1 MKQINIIDKVKLTH
15 RGLMLSS
22 SQQPVHLRQGE
33 MDGACAVYS
42 MMMCLIMEKII
53 KRNLIT
59 DTPTN
64 LKRNTSD
71 GRLVRFFLEKQGMV
85 IGGYFLSELQRDLQ
99 SAFKRKVDTYRSHAD
114 QSNIVEEIIDWL
126 DDNHPVEIAFSRKR
140 GVSGH
145 ALVAI
150 GYQRDEKKTTFFCLD
165 PGYPMEEC
173 QLWNNV
179 LKIDTTSTAKYNCL
193 NMKEHTKVWV
203 DEMMVF
209 LKK

>member
-1 MKQINIIDKVKLTH
+1 MKQINIIDKVRITE
-15 RGLMLSS
+15 RGLMLSN

-85 IGGYFLSELQRDLQ
+85 IGGYFLNELQRDLQ
-99 SAFKRKVDTYRSHAD
+99 TAFKRKVDTYRSHAD
-114 QSNIVEEIIDWL
+114 QSNIIEEIIDWL

-140 GVSGH
+140 GASRH

-150 GYQRDEKKTTFFCLD
+150 GYQRNEKKTTFFCLD
-165 PGYPMEEC
+165 PGFPMDEC

-179 LKIDTTSTAKYNCL
+179 LEIDTTSTAKYNCL
-193 NMKEHTKVWV
+193 NMKEHAKVWV

>member
-1 MKQINIIDKVKLTH
+1 MKQINIIDKVRITE
-15 RGLMLSS
+15 RGLMLSN

-42 MMMCLIMEKII
+42 MMMCLIMEQII

-85 IGGYFLSELQRDLQ
+85 IGGYFLNELQRDLQ
-99 SAFKRKVDTYRSHAD
+99 TAFKRKVDTYRSHAD
-114 QSNIVEEIIDWL
+114 QSNIIEEIIDWL

-140 GVSGH
+140 GASGH

-150 GYQRDEKKTTFFCLD
+150 GYQRNEKKTTFFCLD
-165 PGYPMEEC
+165 PGFPMDEC

-179 LKIDTTSTAKYNCL
+179 LEIDTTSTAKYNCL
-193 NMKEHTKVWV
+193 NMKEHAKVWV